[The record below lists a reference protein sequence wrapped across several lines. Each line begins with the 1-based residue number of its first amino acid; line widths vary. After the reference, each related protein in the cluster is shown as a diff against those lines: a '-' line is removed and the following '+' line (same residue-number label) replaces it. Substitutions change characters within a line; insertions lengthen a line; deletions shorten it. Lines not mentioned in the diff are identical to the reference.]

1 MPARSLP
8 TRRIRLSHVGFY
20 AMAMLTSGCW
30 VRNGSYCQQ
39 DSDCESNV
47 CADYQ
52 PMVKAGTCASALT
65 VSGIQCQVRLTC
77 ELSRVNSGFGRN
89 IAINDYGNYP
99 SVLGAYDTGISL
111 CIPSMLHGKGS
122 LISVDQTTGPSVP
135 PGPITGLPN
144 QPQQWLSIDPRSNQ
158 IYSID
163 SNNPPTG
170 TSYSLPAGKTGSA
183 VAASQSWLAVSD
195 GVNQLLWIW
204 KTKEYAGIGT
214 IPTPKQ
220 GTEDGYGR
228 ALSVSE
234 NYIAVGTQSSPVL
247 YSIQDVS
254 TITKINITRPAY
266 VTNGFGSMISVSDIG
281 LFVSENTA
289 NSSSGTSVWFY
300 PHGSGT
306 AQKLPVPT
314 RFLGRTAV
322 TGYGAALASQNNRV
336 VIGVPGSGDVVVL
349 EKSVD
354 GWKELPVVHA
364 SAPGASSQLGA
375 AVALDGD
382 WLAVG
387 APGEGRIYVYQ
398 CL

>member
-52 PMVKAGTCASALT
+52 PMVKAGTCAD
-65 VSGIQCQVRLTC
+65 GISLSSRQCQVKLTC
-77 ELSRVNSGFGRN
+77 RLDRVNSDFGHSVALN
-89 IAINDYGNYP
+89 GYEKDPA
-99 SVLGAYDTGISL
+99 VLGAYDTGISR
-111 CIPSMLHGKGS
+111 CIPSASPDKGS
-122 LISVDQTTGPSVP
+122 LANVQQTSGPSVP

-228 ALSVSE
+228 ALSVSA
-234 NYIAVGTQSSPVL
+234 NYIAVGTNSNPVL
-247 YSIQDVS
+247 YSVQDVN
-254 TITKINITRPAY
+254 TLTKINITRPAY
-266 VTNGFGSMISVSDIG
+266 VTSGFGSVLSVSDIG

-322 TGYGAALASQNNRV
+322 AGYGAALASQNNRV
-336 VIGVPGSGDVVVL
+336 VIGVPGSADVVVL
-349 EKSVD
+349 EKSGD

-364 SAPGASSQLGA
+364 SAPGASSLLGA

>member
-39 DSDCESNV
+39 DSDCESNI

-52 PMVKAGTCASALT
+52 PMVKAGTCASALAQST
-65 VSGIQCQVRLTC
+65 KQCKLTLTCIDKVLGRSFGRSVAFNDYPKSASLLGGFSSGISVCDEVGSITD
-77 ELSRVNSGFGRN
+77 VK
-89 IAINDYGNYP
+89 YGVSP
-99 SVLGAYDTGISL
+99 RTL
-111 CIPSMLHGKGS
+111 
-122 LISVDQTTGPSVP
+122 VP
-135 PGPITGLPN
+135 PGPITGLPG
-144 QPQQWLSIDPRSNQ
+144 QLYQWLSGSSGPGNGQLFQ
-158 IYSID
+158 IE
-163 SNNPPTG
+163 TG
-170 TSYSLPAGKTGSA
+170 PSSAATVYSLPSGKFSSA

-195 GVNQLLWIW
+195 RTNQLLWIW
-204 KTKEYAGIGT
+204 KTKEYAGLGT

-234 NYIAVGTQSSPVL
+234 NYIAVGTSSNPVL
-247 YSIQDVS
+247 YSIQDVN
-254 TITKINITRPAY
+254 TLTKINITRPAY
-266 VTNGFGSMISVSDIG
+266 VTSGFGSVLSVSDIG
-281 LFVSENTA
+281 LFVSDNTKESLGA
-289 NSSSGTSVWFY
+289 AVWFY
-300 PHGSGT
+300 PHGSDT

-314 RFLGRTAV
+314 RFFGRADV

-349 EKSVD
+349 EKSGD
-354 GWKELPVVHA
+354 GWKELPVVPA
-364 SAPGASSQLGA
+364 STSGASSLLGA